1 MEQEKVEQEKEQPR
15 QVQAHVSL
23 PRFNWPTSKPGPF
36 ATPPPPGQRPMPGR
50 TDQVVEIGYNQE
62 TGTPITDHPLRSM
75 PEASLHGTPGFDQLQ
90 TAQQAMK
97 KRR

>member
-1 MEQEKVEQEKEQPR
+1 MKQENEATQLETTTQKSTIPP
-15 QVQAHVSL
+15 L
-23 PRFNWPTSKPGPF
+23 PHWPTSKPGPF

-75 PEASLHGTPGFDQLQ
+75 PEEALKGRTAFDQQ
-90 TAQQAMK
+90 ETALDALK
-97 KRR
+97 KRKRK